1 MKLYKKSMDIMNELF
16 GRNYQF
22 ALATSYYDMPSVR
35 FVDTF
40 YYDESF
46 YFVTDANSK
55 KVKDIE
61 ANPNV
66 SLCNKEYRFSGSAYN
81 IGHPLEK
88 HNAEIR
94 EKLLLAFEPWYF
106 KRNSEKDE
114 NLTYIKIKL
123 SNGFFYKDG
132 RGYIVDFINNEVED
146 FPFEFNKIII
156 D

>member
-55 KVKDIE
+55 KKGYE
-61 ANPNV
+61 ANPTH
-66 SLCNKEYRFSGSAYN
+66 LYAIRN
-81 IGHPLEK
+81 IDLVVVP
-88 HNAEIR
+88 
-94 EKLLLAFEPWYF
+94 
-106 KRNSEKDE
+106 
-114 NLTYIKIKL
+114 
-123 SNGFFYKDG
+123 
-132 RGYIVDFINNEVED
+132 
-146 FPFEFNKIII
+146 II
-156 D
+156 